1 MGHPGSEQMATKR
14 RKGRPGPPRGPC
26 EVRVTMQPGP
36 HQTLREE
43 AAKRGMSMS
52 AYAAALVLEGLGYDK
67 APAPKSRAGGSN
79 SM

>member
-1 MGHPGSEQMATKR
+1 MGTPESRQMATKR

-52 AYAAALVLEGLGYDK
+52 AYAAALVLEGLGYDR
-67 APAPKSRAGGSN
+67 APAPRRAGQGGDVK
-79 SM
+79 